1 MLENNEI
8 SPVWLQNP
16 KIFILFM
23 TFESLNYSVMQLVIY
38 FSATYYIPDF
48 IYVPNSTHPRLEVG
62 EFMFPVMFLC
72 ILVAYFFPFL
82 PSLRLSSCRSRVQ
95 QPSPVRV
102 LRSLPRHG
110 QRSEVTGAVQS
121 QSRRPTTFTAHQPA
135 PQRRLQCS
143 HRRWRRGSE
152 EGLWLNGGA
161 TVDRKRQQQSLRWA
175 ALLY

>member
-72 ILVAYFFPFL
+72 ILVAHFSPFPPL
-82 PSLRLSSCRSRVQ
+82 TTVVLVQESGPTALTCPRPPVTPTAWSTVRSHWSCAVTVQTADNLHRSPARSSTTPAVFAPTMKTRFGGRF
-95 QPSPVRV
+95 
-102 LRSLPRHG
+102 
-110 QRSEVTGAVQS
+110 VT
-121 QSRRPTTFTAHQPA
+121 
-135 PQRRLQCS
+135 
-143 HRRWRRGSE
+143 
-152 EGLWLNGGA
+152 
-161 TVDRKRQQQSLRWA
+161 
-175 ALLY
+175 